1 VAERQQP
8 YYLILGEIVRAHGVI
23 GEVRLRL
30 TTDYP
35 ERLRQLKAVYLGHD
49 PLKPQ
54 AERHELLGVRLSS
67 DHCLIRL
74 RDVTDRNQAE
84 LLRGLLVM
92 VKVEEAVPLEE
103 DEFYAYELIGMS
115 VQTQDGLSL
124 GTIREVM
131 ETRANDVYIIDSPD
145 YGELLVPAHDETLV
159 EIDLKTRTVTMVLP
173 DGLLPPR

>member
-1 VAERQQP
+1 VTQRQQP
-8 YYLILGEIVRAHGVI
+8 HYLIVGEIVRAHGVI

-35 ERLRQLKAVYLGHD
+35 ERLRQLGAVYLGHD

-54 AERHELLGVRLSS
+54 AEYHELASVRLSA

-74 RDVTDRNQAE
+74 RDVNNRNQAE

-92 VKVEEAVPLEE
+92 VKIEDAVPLDE

-115 VQTQDGLSL
+115 VVTPEGLNL
-124 GTIREVM
+124 GTIRDVM
-131 ETRANDVYIIDSPD
+131 ETGANDVYIIDNPEL
-145 YGELLVPAHDETLV
+145 GELLVPAHDETLLN
-159 EIDLKTRTVTMVLP
+159 IDLEARTVTMALP

>member
-1 VAERQQP
+1 MAERQQP

-30 TTDYP
+30 ITDYP
-35 ERLRQLKAVYLGHD
+35 ERLRQLKVVYLGHD
-49 PLKPQ
+49 PLQPN
-54 AERHELLGVRLSS
+54 AEAHELASVRLSS

-84 LLRGLLVM
+84 LLRGLMVM
-92 VKVEEAVPLEE
+92 VKIEDAVPLEE

-131 ETRANDVYIIDSPD
+131 ETGANDVYIINSPN
-145 YGELLVPAHDETLV
+145 YGELLVPAHDETILN
-159 EIDLKTRTVTMVLP
+159 IDLEKRIIIMSLP
-173 DGLLPPR
+173 HGLLPSS